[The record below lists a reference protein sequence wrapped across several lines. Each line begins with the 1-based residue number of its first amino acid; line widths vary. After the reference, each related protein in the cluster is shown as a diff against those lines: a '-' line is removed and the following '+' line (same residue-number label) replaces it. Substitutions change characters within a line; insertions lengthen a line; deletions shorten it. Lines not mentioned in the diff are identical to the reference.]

1 MTSAAT
7 KNTQSQA
14 TEAPRPKLVL
24 VDGHALIYRAYH
36 ALPPD
41 LRTSRGEPTNAVFG
55 FAQMLLDTIRIQA
68 PQYVVVTFDKGRTFR
83 HAASSDYKATRASMP
98 DDLRQQI
105 GRVRQLVEVLGI
117 PIAELDN
124 YEADDVIGTL
134 SLKAETEGLETFIL
148 TADTDQHQLVSDHIR
163 MIAPGGY
170 AQRFSEA
177 KIFDVA
183 AVQERY
189 GFGPELVPDFKAL
202 VGDKTDNIPNV
213 PGIGDKTAST
223 LLQQYG
229 SLEAILDHI
238 DDLKPKQAETLREHA
253 QQARDSKLLTT
264 IVRDAPVD
272 LDLDASRLQLFDR
285 QAVLR
290 FLQDLEFRS
299 LLPKVD
305 QVEAVIASVIGAP
318 SPATTTPLQS
328 APVSTTTSS
337 ANKGGKAKQLSM
349 FPEESTAEEESVPT
363 EGSPQV
369 AQPLSDESRKRA
381 GVPATVNIV
390 RTEADLN
397 KLVAR
402 LKANGRFVIDV
413 ESTSTDEMDAELVGI
428 SIAPSTPDGN
438 VQDAYYVAI
447 GHEVAEEGEGVTTQK
462 RAKNQLT
469 LEQTQRILG
478 PLLAD
483 ERVLKDAHN
492 AKYDLKVLRRS
503 GMPVEGLGYD
513 TMLAAYLLGEMSI
526 GLKDL
531 GFNKLG
537 VQMTPITDL
546 IGKGRN
552 QVTMA
557 AVPVELAA
565 DYAAADVAVT
575 ERLRHYYAPLLQR
588 EGLESLL
595 LDLEIK
601 LVPVLVE
608 MELAGVAIDV
618 PWLQSLSTSMHSKIQ
633 ELEQSIFDEAKHPFN
648 VGSTQQLGRVLFEEL
663 QLPGRKRTQT
673 GYSTDREVL
682 DQLRG
687 LHPIVDLIIEYRQLI
702 KLKNT
707 YIDALPLLVRRDT
720 GRVHTNFNQAVA
732 ATGRLS
738 SAGPNLQNI
747 PIRTEIGRDVRK
759 AFIADN
765 AGKHR
770 LFPDEESY
778 LLAADYSQIEL
789 RLLAHMAH
797 EQRLLD
803 AFEQGLDIH
812 AATAAEVMGVP
823 IEKVDPDSRRL
834 AKTINFGVLYGMGS
848 YGLARDSGLTPAEAG
863 KFIELYWSRYPAVR
877 AFMDRT
883 LEEGRQIG
891 YVSTL
896 MGRRRYMPELMSRN
910 GGIRQQAE
918 RMAINAPVQ
927 GTAADI
933 IKLAMNTLHDQLKE
947 RGLRSKMLLQVH
959 DELLFEVPA
968 SELQEVGSLVCE
980 TMEGAMKLDVP
991 LKVELKHGKN
1001 WGEMQPL
1008 KG

>member
-1 MTSAAT
+1 
-7 KNTQSQA
+7 
-14 TEAPRPKLVL
+14 VL
-24 VDGHALIYRAYH
+24 VDGHALVYRAYH

-41 LRTSRGEPTNAVFG
+41 LRTARGEPTNAVFG
-55 FAQMLLDTIRIQA
+55 FAQMLLDTIRNQA
-68 PQYVVVTFDKGRTFR
+68 PRYVVVTFDKGRTFR
-83 HAASSDYKATRASMP
+83 HEASTDYKATRAAMP

-105 GRVRQLVEVLGI
+105 GRVRQLVDVLGI

-134 SLKAETEGLETFIL
+134 SRQAEAQGLDTYIL
-148 TADTDQHQLVSDHIR
+148 TADTDQHQLISEHVR

-177 KIFDVA
+177 KVYDVE

-213 PGIGDKTAST
+213 PGIGDKTASA

-229 SLEAILDHI
+229 SLEGVLDHV
-238 DDLKPKQAETLREHA
+238 DELKPKQAETLREHA
-253 QQARDSKLLTT
+253 DQARHSKILTT
-264 IVRDAPVD
+264 IVRDADVS
-272 LDLDASRLQLFDR
+272 LDLEASRLRPFNRQLI
-285 QAVLR
+285 LR
-290 FLQDLEFRS
+290 LLQDLEFRS
-299 LLPKVD
+299 LLAKVD
-305 QVEAVIASVIGAP
+305 QVEAVIAAQEGERAPGEDAAPQAQQTQAAAVAPQAKGDAPRQMNMFGEEAVATPARTEDGAQTD
-318 SPATTTPLQS
+318 ATRIVA
-328 APVSTTTSS
+328 APTGE
-337 ANKGGKAKQLSM
+337 A
-349 FPEESTAEEESVPT
+349 
-363 EGSPQV
+363 
-369 AQPLSDESRKRA
+369 RIRA
-381 GVPATVNIV
+381 GVPAQVNVV

-397 KLVAR
+397 KLVAK

-413 ESTSTDEMDAELVGI
+413 ESTSPDEMDAELVGI
-428 SIAPSTPDGN
+428 SISPSTPDGDP
-438 VQDAYYVAI
+438 QEAYYITI
-447 GHEVAEEGEGVTTQK
+447 GHTILLEGNDGAQTEQ
-462 RAKNQLT
+462 RAPRQLT
-469 LEQTQRILG
+469 EEQVRRIFG

-492 AKYDLKVLRRS
+492 AKYDLKVLKRAE
-503 GMPVEGLGYD
+503 MPVAGLGYD
-513 TMLAAYLLGEMSI
+513 TMLAAYLAGENSI

-537 VQMTPITDL
+537 LQMVPITDL

-557 AVPVELAA
+557 AVPIELAA

-575 ERLRHYYAPLLQR
+575 ERLRHYYAPILQR
-588 EGLESLL
+588 QGIEPLL
-595 LDLEIK
+595 LDLEIP
-601 LVPVLVE
+601 LVPVLVD

-618 PWLQSLSTSMHSKIQ
+618 PWLQRLSTEMHGKLL
-633 ELEQSIFDEAKHPFN
+633 ELEQQIYEEAKHPFN
-648 VGSTQQLGRVLFEEL
+648 IGSTQQLGRVLFEEL

-707 YIDALPLLVRRDT
+707 YIDAIPLLVRRDT

-738 SAGPNLQNI
+738 SSNPNLQNI

-759 AFIADN
+759 AFISDN
-765 AGKHR
+765 ASPHK
-770 LFPDEESY
+770 LFDEESY

-789 RLLAHMAH
+789 RLLAHMAK
-797 EQRLLD
+797 EQRLIE

-848 YGLARDSGLTPAEAG
+848 YGLARDSGLSPAEAG

-883 LEEGRQIG
+883 LEEGRELG

-896 MGRRRYMPELMSRN
+896 LGRRRYMPELRSRN

-933 IKLAMNTLHDQLKE
+933 IKIAMNRLDAELKA
-947 RGLRSKMLLQVH
+947 RGLKSKMLLQVH

-968 SELQEVGSLVCE
+968 SELQEMGTLVCE
-980 TMEGAMKLDVP
+980 TMEGAMELTVP
-991 LKVELKHGKN
+991 IKVELKHGKN

-1008 KG
+1008 VG